1 MDAATRALRARARE
15 YASLTMS
22 DATTGIFLA
31 DTLCALSGHA
41 REDCE
46 LLAQVLARDG
56 QHRRALTA
64 LRRVRDGEMTT
75 AMRAL
80 AGECLL
86 AMRDYEGCL
95 EALGGGET
103 PPERGAR
110 GAEEA
115 ALSLLR
121 GRAYEA
127 MESRTRAVRWY
138 KHALTC
144 DAMCFGAYEAMLA
157 THMLTEAEERELVES
172 LELDDSNAW
181 VREMYAVMGNS
192 RQVTSELATV
202 VRVGVNDD
210 EFEAGTPP
218 RGGAADASASSAS
231 SVIEA
236 LRLSGD
242 VRIACARRMYQ
253 HGEFAACYVELRRQF
268 ELEPARLTGF
278 PLYLSTLVE
287 LGKKND
293 LYLLAHSL
301 VAEYPDKAVTWF
313 AIGCYYMTTRQYDS
327 ARKYFSKATSIDA
340 SFVQAWIG
348 FGHAFAAQDESDQA
362 MAAYRTATRLFTG
375 SHVPVMSI
383 GMEYQRTNNSS
394 LAFQFF
400 LKAFEICDTDPLLH
414 NEYGVLL
421 YRQGDYENAVLS
433 FQQALDLAPRPMSS
447 RWESLIVNMAQ
458 ALRKLGRYD
467 EAIATFEEALSVA
480 PKVASTYASL
490 AFTYHI
496 KSRCTEPVALGLAI
510 EYYHKALALRSSDTF
525 SQTHLELALIDQS
538 AISIPKHNAVEWN
551 TTFDAFGGGNTT
563 LDAFGGGVAQ
573 PESPETGGLFP
584 SLSPRSFQSTPTF
597 GQTPFSA
604 ARGGFDTNESVDMD
618 ESVDMEQ
625 TP

>member
-1 MDAATRALRARARE
+1 MNRGRSVGQKRPRRYARVFVGSRRRTSTPRE
-15 YASLTMS
+15 TTTTTTTTTTTME
-22 DATTGIFLA
+22 TT
-31 DTLCALSGHA
+31 
-41 REDCE
+41 
-46 LLAQVLARDG
+46 
-56 QHRRALTA
+56 
-64 LRRVRDGEMTT
+64 TT
-75 AMRAL
+75 
-80 AGECLL
+80 
-86 AMRDYEGCL
+86 
-95 EALGGGET
+95 
-103 PPERGAR
+103 R

-138 KHALTC
+138 KHALAC
-144 DAMCFGAYEAMLA
+144 DAMCFAAYEAMLA

-172 LELDDSNAW
+172 LELDETNAW
-181 VREMYAVMGNS
+181 VRDVYAVMGSS
-192 RQVTSELATV
+192 RQVTTELATAA
-202 VRVGVNDD
+202 RVGVNDD
-210 EFEAGTPP
+210 EFEAGSPP
-218 RGGAADASASSAS
+218 RGGVADASSSSSPS

-236 LRLSGD
+236 LRSNGD

-253 HGEFAACYVELRRQF
+253 RGEFAACYVELRRQF

-301 VAEYPDKAVTWF
+301 VAEYPNKAVTWF
-313 AIGCYYMTTRQYDS
+313 AIGCYYMTTRQYDA

-375 SHVPVMSI
+375 SHVPFMSI

-433 FQQALDLAPRPMSS
+433 FQRALNLAPRPMSN
-447 RWESLIVNMAQ
+447 RWESLIVNMAH

-467 EAIATFEEALSVA
+467 EAIAMFEEALSIA

-496 KSRCTEPVALGLAI
+496 KSRCTEPVSLGLAI
-510 EYYHKALALRSSDTF
+510 EYYHKALSLRSADTF
-525 SQTHLELALIDQS
+525 SQTHLELAMIDQS
-538 AISIPKHNAVEWN
+538 AITLPKHNPVEWN
-551 TTFDAFGGGNTT
+551 TTFDAFGGDGT
-563 LDAFGGGVAQ
+563 Q
-573 PESPETGGLFP
+573 PKFPETGGLFP
-584 SLSPRSFQSTPTF
+584 SVSPRSFQSTPTF
-597 GQTPFSA
+597 GQTP
-604 ARGGFDTNESVDMD
+604 RGGFDMDQSVDMD

>member
-1 MDAATRALRARARE
+1 MVNDQALSRARTRVRE
-15 YASLTMS
+15 YASLAIAPST
-22 DATTGIFLA
+22 AIFLA
-31 DTLCALSGHA
+31 DKVCALSA
-41 REDCE
+41 RDASDAEA
-46 LLAQVLARDG
+46 LATLCARDG
-56 QHRRALTA
+56 QHRRAIA
-64 LRRVRDGEMTT
+64 VLRG
-75 AMRAL
+75 MRASERSKSSRAL
-80 AGECLL
+80 EASCLL
-86 AMRDYEGCL
+86 ALKEYEGCL

-103 PPERGAR
+103 PPTKAEAR
-110 GAEEA
+110 RTGAEEA

-121 GRAYEA
+121 GRAHEA
-127 MESRTRAVRWY
+127 LESRPRAVRWY
-138 KHALTC
+138 KDALAC
-144 DAMCFGAYEAMLA
+144 DAMCFEAYEAMLA

-172 LELDDSNAW
+172 LELDDASAW
-181 VREMYAVMGNS
+181 VRDVYAVMGSS
-192 RQVTSELATV
+192 RQVTSELATST
-202 VRVGVNDD
+202 RVGVTED
-210 EFEAGTPP
+210 EFEAEASAPP
-218 RGGAADASASSAS
+218 RGGASEPSST
-231 SVIEA
+231 VIEA
-236 LRLSGD
+236 LRSNGD

-253 HGEFAACYVELRRQF
+253 RGEFAACYAELRRQF
-268 ELEPARLTGF
+268 ELEPTRLTGF

-327 ARKYFSKATSIDA
+327 ARKYFSKATNIDRT
-340 SFVQAWIG
+340 FVQAWIG

-421 YRQGDYENAVLS
+421 YRQGEYDKAVLS
-433 FQQALDLAPRPMSS
+433 FQRALDLAPRPMAS
-447 RWESLIVNMAQ
+447 RWESLIVNMAH
-458 ALRKLGRYD
+458 ALRKLGQYD

-480 PKVASTYASL
+480 PKVASTYASI

-496 KSRCTEPVALGLAI
+496 KSRCTEPAALGLAI
-510 EYYHKALALRSSDTF
+510 EYYHKALGLRCDDMF

-538 AISIPKHNAVEWN
+538 AITVPKHNVVEWI
-551 TTFDAFGGGNTT
+551 TEFDAFGVEPEPSRGG
-563 LDAFGGGVAQ
+563 FI
-573 PESPETGGLFP
+573 PESTRTVQG
-584 SLSPRSFQSTPTF
+584 TPTF
-597 GQTPFSA
+597 GKPPHSA
-604 ARGGFDTNESVDMD
+604 HGRVSRYVDESIDMD

-625 TP
+625 TPP